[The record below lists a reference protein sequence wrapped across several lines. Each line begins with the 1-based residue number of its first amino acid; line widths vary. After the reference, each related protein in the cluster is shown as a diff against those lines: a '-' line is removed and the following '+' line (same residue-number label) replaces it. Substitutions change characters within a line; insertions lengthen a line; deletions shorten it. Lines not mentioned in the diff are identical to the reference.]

1 MKQNNELS
9 LEELAGLV
17 QRLQARVDNLEARL
31 TELRDTRPVPE
42 EDLMAIAAAASA
54 YLGYKGKV
62 RAVSYANRTGWSA
75 RTSGVSDGREALPN
89 LLEGG

>member
-9 LEELAGLV
+9 LEELEGLI

-75 RTSGVSDGREALPN
+75 AGRRGRTANGVRGSMPGIH
-89 LLEGG
+89 